1 MVFSPFAAMI
11 APIAVALTVGL
22 LGWTYR
28 ALKPPPPKICGS
40 PDGPPVTSPRIKLS
54 DGRHLAY
61 REAGV
66 PREEAKYKIVVIHGF
81 GSSKDLNLPASEELV
96 EELRIYFLFFDR
108 SGYGDSDPN
117 PSRSVKSEAYD
128 VQELADKLQ
137 IGSKFYVIG
146 ISMGAYP
153 VYNFLLSNS
162 TKRKKL
168 LWQWIFSFFFR
179 LAGASLVVPFVNYW
193 WPCLPANL
201 SNDAFSRLLAQ
212 DQWSF
217 RVAHYTPWL
226 FYWWV
231 SQKWFPSLSILAG
244 NMAIFSQSDLE
255 ILKKWSEAPSVGQEK
270 IQQQGVYESL
280 HRDIMASYGKWE
292 FDPMDLINPF
302 PNNEGSVH
310 IWQGYEDRIIP
321 FQVNRYLSEKLPW
334 IHYHEVPDAGHLL
347 IFESKNCEAVLR
359 ELVQRRNLVLNRN
372 QKWLYSRPRWFD

>member
-1 MVFSPFAAMI
+1 MVFSAFAAMI

-28 ALKPPPPKICGS
+28 ALKPPPPNICGS

-81 GSSKDLNLPASEELV
+81 GSSKDLNLPASEELG

-153 VYNFLLSNS
+153 NSCFLI
-162 TKRKKL
+162 L
-168 LWQWIFSFFFR
+168 LNGRSYFGNGFSHFYR
-179 LAGASLVVPFVNYW
+179 LAGASLVAPFVNYW

-226 FYWWV
+226 FYWWM

-280 HRDIMASYGKWE
+280 HRDIMVSYGKWE

-302 PNNEGSVH
+302 PNNEGSVY

-347 IFESKNCEAVLR
+347 IFESKNSEAVLR
-359 ELVQRRNLVLNRN
+359 ELVQR
-372 QKWLYSRPRWFD
+372 

>member
-1 MVFSPFAAMI
+1 MI

-22 LGWTYR
+22 LGWAYQ
-28 ALKPPPPKICGS
+28 ALKPPPPRICGS
-40 PDGPPVTSPRIKLS
+40 ADGPPVTSPRIKLD

-81 GSSKDLNLPASEELV
+81 DSSKDLNLPTSQELI

-108 SGYGDSDPN
+108 AGYGDSDPN

-153 VYNFLLSNS
+153 VYSCL
-162 TKRKKL
+162 KYIP
-168 LWQWIFSFFFR
+168 QR

-193 WPCLPANL
+193 WPRLPANL
-201 SNDAFSRLLAQ
+201 LKEGFSRLLAQ

-226 FYWWV
+226 FYWWM
-231 SQKWFPSLSILAG
+231 SQKWFPSLSMLAG
-244 NMAIFSQSDLE
+244 NLTIFSPSDLE
-255 ILKKWSEAPSVGQEK
+255 VLKKWSEAPSVGQEK
-270 IQQQGVYESL
+270 IRQQGVYESL
-280 HRDIMASYGKWE
+280 HRDIMVSYGKWE
-292 FDPMDLINPF
+292 FDPSDLVNPF

-310 IWQGYEDRIIP
+310 IWQGYEDKIIP
-321 FQVNRYLSEKLPW
+321 FQVSRYISEKLPW
-334 IHYHEVPDAGHLL
+334 IRYHEVPDAGHFL
-347 IFESKNCEAVLR
+347 IFERKNCEVVIH
-359 ELVQRRNLVLNRN
+359 ELM
-372 QKWLYSRPRWFD
+372 KM

>member
-1 MVFSPFAAMI
+1 MTSGQIKKKVSAASARAHTRANRARSSSFPAMI

-22 LGWTYR
+22 MGWAYQ

-40 PDGPPVTSPRIKLS
+40 ADGPPVTSPRIKLS

-66 PREEAKYKIVVIHGF
+66 PKEEAKYKILVIHGF
-81 GSSKDLNLPASEELV
+81 DSSKDMNLPAPQELIEELK
-96 EELRIYFLFFDR
+96 IYFLFFDR
-108 SGYGDSDPN
+108 AGYGDSDPN
-117 PSRSVKSEAYD
+117 PARSVKSEAYD

-137 IGSKFYVIG
+137 IGSK
-146 ISMGAYP
+146 
-153 VYNFLLSNS
+153 
-162 TKRKKL
+162 
-168 LWQWIFSFFFR
+168 
-179 LAGASLVVPFVNYW
+179 LAGASLVVPFVHYW

-201 SNDAFSRLLAQ
+201 SSEAFDRLLAQ

-226 FYWWV
+226 FYWWMT
-231 SQKWFPSLSILAG
+231 QKWFPSLSIVAG

-255 ILKKWSEAPSVGQEK
+255 ILKKWSEAPIVGQEK
-270 IQQQGVYESL
+270 IRQQGVHESL
-280 HRDIMASYGKWE
+280 DRDIMVSYGKWE
-292 FDPMDLINPF
+292 FDPMDLVNPF
-302 PNNEGSVH
+302 PDNEGSVH

-359 ELVQRRNLVLNRN
+359 ALLHR
-372 QKWLYSRPRWFD
+372 

>member
-1 MVFSPFAAMI
+1 MTSGQIKKKVSAASARAHTRANRARSSSFPAMI

-22 LGWTYR
+22 MGWAYQ

-40 PDGPPVTSPRIKLS
+40 ADGPPVTSPRIKLI

-66 PREEAKYKIVVIHGF
+66 PKEEAKYKIVVMHGF
-81 GSSKDLNLPASEELV
+81 DSSKDLNLPAPQELIEEL
-96 EELRIYFLFFDR
+96 EIYFLFFDR
-108 SGYGDSDPN
+108 AGYGDSDPN

-153 VYNFLLSNS
+153 VYSCL
-162 TKRKKL
+162 KY
-168 LWQWIFSFFFR
+168 IPHR
-179 LAGASLVVPFVNYW
+179 LAGASLVVPFVHYW

-201 SNDAFSRLLAQ
+201 SSRAFDRLLAQ

-226 FYWWV
+226 FYWWMT
-231 SQKWFPSLSILAG
+231 QKWFPSLSIVAG

-270 IQQQGVYESL
+270 IRQQGVHESL
-280 HRDIMASYGKWE
+280 YRDIMVSYGKWE
-292 FDPMDLINPF
+292 FDPMDLVNPF
-302 PNNEGSVH
+302 PDNEGSVH

-359 ELVQRRNLVLNRN
+359 ALLHR
-372 QKWLYSRPRWFD
+372 